1 MMMLMMKIGGSW
13 LPVVWCPHGQQCYGT
28 DDDVD
33 DEDWRKLVA
42 GCVVPPRPAMLRD

>member
-28 DDDVD
+28 NDDDGD
-33 DEDWRKLVA
+33 SCGERTGLLVREF
-42 GCVVPPRPAMLRD
+42 GIRIV